1 MPLIRPKKSLP
12 LGKGSSL
19 KKTREWGKIIAGEVN
34 AARAR
39 GKVKKS
45 DSDRSKQFSQKVH
58 TIENTLDEWYELD
71 YFKEY
76 DERLMNEVA
85 LTKYY
90 TETGETLERS

>member
-1 MPLIRPKKSLP
+1 M
-12 LGKGSSL
+12 
-19 KKTREWGKIIAGEVN
+19 KKTRGWGKIIAGEVN
-34 AARAR
+34 AARSK
-39 GKVKKS
+39 GKSKKYGN
-45 DSDRSKQFSQKVH
+45 DRSQQLSQKVH